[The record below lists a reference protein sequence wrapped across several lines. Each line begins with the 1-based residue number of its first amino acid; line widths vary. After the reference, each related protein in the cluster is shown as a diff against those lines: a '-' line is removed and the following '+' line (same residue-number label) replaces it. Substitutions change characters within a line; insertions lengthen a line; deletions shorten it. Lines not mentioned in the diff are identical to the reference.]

1 MERTLYLNENK
12 GLRVFR
18 DGPSIWIKEEGKA
31 GRRIPARLVGRVVI
45 IGNIKLEAGV
55 ITLFT
60 EKDVPITFLN
70 HRGDAVAVAMPY
82 NHHLPRHYEE
92 QKKFLE
98 TEENTNRFKTWLY
111 SKRKEIQLSVIK
123 RISKRTAEIFIE
135 KGFRERDYKSLINE
149 FKPFQQSGSG
159 GDEKFKVVYGT
170 VSNLFREMA
179 IGCILRA
186 DLDPHLGIYHRR
198 HNFGFALD
206 ICHILEAEIDI
217 QTIQF
222 LKIAKDKCQPAE
234 YITKDSEGW
243 IITKEGMRNI
253 VQRFENR
260 RKELQEGVERLLDD
274 VFELMRDLRR

>member
-18 DGPSIWIKEEGKA
+18 DGPSVWIREEGKA

-60 EKDVPITFLN
+60 DNDIPVTFLN
-70 HRGDAVAVAMPY
+70 YRGDVVAVAMPY

-98 TEENTNRFKTWLY
+98 TEENIERFRSWIY
-111 SKRKEIQLSVIK
+111 SKRKETQLSVIK
-123 RISKRTAEIFIE
+123 RISKRTAEIFSE
-135 KGFRERDYKSLINE
+135 KGFKEKDYKKFIDEL
-149 FKPFQQSGSG
+149 KPSHLTE
-159 GDEKFKVVYGT
+159 EKFKSVYGT

-179 IGCILRA
+179 IGCIVRA
-186 DLDPHLGIYHRR
+186 DLDPHLGVYYRR

-206 ICHILEAEIDI
+206 ICHVLEAEIEI

-222 LKIAKDKCQPAE
+222 LKIAKDKCQPKAE
-234 YITKDSEGW
+234 YIMKDSLGW
-243 IITKEGMRNI
+243 LITKEGMRDI
-253 VQRFENR
+253 VHRFENR
-260 RKELQEGVERLLDD
+260 RKELQERVERLLDD
-274 VFELMRDLRR
+274 VFELMRELRK